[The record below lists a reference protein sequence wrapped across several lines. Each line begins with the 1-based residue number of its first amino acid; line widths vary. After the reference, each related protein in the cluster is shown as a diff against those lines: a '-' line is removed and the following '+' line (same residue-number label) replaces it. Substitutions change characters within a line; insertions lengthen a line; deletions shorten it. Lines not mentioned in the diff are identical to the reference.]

1 MTQITGQK
9 ADSFSAKLNQALNA
23 LDWKTRND
31 LLLKIGKMEL
41 RMRASGLERPQWLG
55 PISEDK
61 ILGADVVIPTDQ
73 GERRGTV
80 ICFGVVH
87 MGGENWEK
95 SVIVHVPASG
105 TQHEGPGSAARL
117 ATPEDLE
124 RIQSEMTMAERLKE
138 AADAAQKGAVAPS
151 PEKAR
156 KRGQRDPELVK
167 ELHALASAHPNVKSV
182 EEGGTNYKITG
193 LNPNKRIYLF
203 KTQLRADLS
212 GFSVDHPGI
221 RKISD
226 DEARD
231 MHLGKVRG
239 QLTFD
244 DRAGSKAA
252 FEAALAQLKS

>member
-1 MTQITGQK
+1 MISGQK
-9 ADSFSAKLNQALNA
+9 ADSFSAKLNQTLSA
-23 LDWKTRND
+23 LDWKTKNE
-31 LLLKIGKMEL
+31 LLLKIGRMEL
-41 RMRASGLERPQWLG
+41 KMRAAGTERPQWLG
-55 PISEDK
+55 PVPEDK

-80 ICFGVVH
+80 ICFGVVNI
-87 MGGENWEK
+87 GGVCWEK

-117 ATPEDLE
+117 ATAEDVE
-124 RIQSEMTMAERLKE
+124 RIHDEVEMAQRLLSAAE
-138 AADAAQKGAVAPS
+138 AAQKGTVAPS

-167 ELHALASAHPNVKSV
+167 ELHALASLSNAVKSL

-193 LNPNKRIYLF
+193 SAGKRIYLF
-203 KTQLRADLS
+203 KNQLRADLS
-212 GFSVDHPGI
+212 GFTVDHPGV

-239 QLTFD
+239 QLLFD
-244 DRAGSKAA
+244 DRATAKAA
-252 FEAALAQLKS
+252 FEAALAALA